1 MDVDAER
8 RAIVSTRPLGE
19 SPARVLKRL
28 EARDHIVRIPQQYIL
43 CARVSLLLRGMS
55 QLMVQRPI
63 AIAPLWEAEARRALR
78 TISDTAEASNA
89 TAAIVTSR

>member
-1 MDVDAER
+1 M
-8 RAIVSTRPLGE
+8 
-19 SPARVLKRL
+19 
-28 EARDHIVRIPQQYIL
+28 RIPQQYIL

-78 TISDTAEASNA
+78 ATSEAVEAPKNV
-89 TAAIVTSR
+89 TAALVATSG

>member
-1 MDVDAER
+1 MWMQRGVPSSPPA
-8 RAIVSTRPLGE
+8 PLGE

-89 TAAIVTSR
+89 TAAIITSR

>member
-1 MDVDAER
+1 MLR
-8 RAIVSTRPLGE
+8 
-19 SPARVLKRL
+19 RL
-28 EARDHIVRIPQQYIL
+28 EARDHLVRIPQQYIL

-78 TISDTAEASNA
+78 ATSDAADAPNA
-89 TAAIVTSR
+89 TSAAIVTIQRSSNLM

>member
-89 TAAIVTSR
+89 TAAIVTSL

>member
-1 MDVDAER
+1 MSP
-8 RAIVSTRPLGE
+8 STPPGE

-28 EARDHIVRIPQQYIL
+28 EARDHIVCIPQQYIL

-78 TISDTAEASNA
+78 ATSDAAEAPNA
-89 TAAIVTSR
+89 TSAAIVTSR

>member
-1 MDVDAER
+1 MGVDAER
-8 RAIVSTRPLGE
+8 RASSLPAALGE

-78 TISDTAEASNA
+78 TISDTAEASNE

>member
-1 MDVDAER
+1 MPSSP
-8 RAIVSTRPLGE
+8 STPLGE

-63 AIAPLWEAEARRALR
+63 AIAPLWEADARRALR
-78 TISDTAEASNA
+78 AISDTAEAANA
-89 TAAIVTSR
+89 TSVAIVTGPAYQCVS

>member
-8 RAIVSTRPLGE
+8 RAIVSIRPLGE

-78 TISDTAEASNA
+78 TISAAAEASNA